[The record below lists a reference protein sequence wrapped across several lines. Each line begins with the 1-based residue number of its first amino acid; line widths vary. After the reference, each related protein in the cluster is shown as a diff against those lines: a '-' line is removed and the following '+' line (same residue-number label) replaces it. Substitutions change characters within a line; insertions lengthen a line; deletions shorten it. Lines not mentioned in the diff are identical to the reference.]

1 MVNIAMVSDFFFP
14 NVGGVEAHIYCL
26 SFCLRALGHKVI
38 IITREREDFNITGV
52 RHFSNGLK
60 VYYLPCSH
68 IPGGIVTPSIVSGM
82 SLLVRDI
89 CLRENIE
96 VLHAH
101 QNTSLLGIITSF
113 TAKSFEIPFVYTQH
127 SLHDFEDIACIELNN
142 LYARIA
148 KYFIAHVIC
157 VSNTVKENFL
167 LRTDIPPSKTSVIP
181 NAIDHAFYSQR
192 KLDTPKDSTKV
203 KIIVFTRMTFRKG
216 IDFLL
221 EVLPIICKEY
231 KNVKFLLCGDGPKR
245 SIIEHLVSDYSLE
258 SQVEFKGFANIEE
271 VPYIHS
277 SGDIFLN
284 TSISE
289 AFCLA
294 ILEAAACGLHVIST
308 NVGGISE
315 ILPKEAVTLCQPTPE
330 SLIQNLRTLIDNKI
344 YLKKTNSRP
353 IIEQSYDWNIVARDT
368 VKIYKDVL
376 ANAKKENFFVLGWR
390 LLTEDFCYFL
400 LLIPLMLNV
409 VMAFIVDRIYPAVG
423 PRRSRDLP
431 LEVGSKL
438 KNT

>member
-1 MVNIAMVSDFFFP
+1 
-14 NVGGVEAHIYCL
+14 
-26 SFCLRALGHKVI
+26 
-38 IITREREDFNITGV
+38 
-52 RHFSNGLK
+52 
-60 VYYLPCSH
+60 
-68 IPGGIVTPSIVSGM
+68 M

-89 CLRENIE
+89 CLREEIE
-96 VLHAH
+96 ILHAH

-127 SLHDFEDIACIELNN
+127 SLHDFEDVACIELNN
-142 LYARIA
+142 LYSRLA
-148 KYFIAHVIC
+148 KYNIAHVIC

-167 LRTDIPPSKTSVIP
+167 LRTGISPDRTSVIP

-192 KLDTPKDSTKV
+192 QLDLPKDPTRV

-271 VPYIHS
+271 VPLIHS

-315 ILPKEAVTLCQPTPE
+315 ILPSDAVTLCQPTPDSILE
-330 SLIQNLRTLIDNKI
+330 NLRTLIDNKI
-344 YLKKTNSRP
+344 YLNKTNSRP
-353 IIEQSYDWNIVARDT
+353 IIEQSYDWNIVAKDT
-368 VKIYKDVL
+368 VKIYTHVI
-376 ANAKKENFFVLGWR
+376 ANAKRENYCLLAWR
-390 LLTEDFCYFL
+390 MLTEDFCYFL
-400 LLIPLMLNV
+400 LLFPIMFNV
-409 VMAFIVDRIYPAVG
+409 VVAFFVDWIYPAVG
-423 PRRSRDLP
+423 PRRSVDLP
-431 LEVGSKL
+431 RDAQNKL
-438 KNT
+438 KHS